1 MKRLK
6 VLTITLI
13 ITLLFS
19 SIPITSKAS
28 MHPPETSS
36 NSVSISNETNAID
49 WKGWALDVLWYFAK
63 RLDSGM
69 FSRDPIRNITNQRI
83 ELTTGAIKYNSG
95 DVGGSSYIDVDAI
108 SRTSYANMDI
118 TLKAS
123 TSFLNAFVDT
133 IGVTLTKPDGTYA
146 INQQL
151 GHNGLVVY
159 DIKSSSDL
167 GRYRATYAEN
177 DTSKWDC
184 GVILYN
190 YNASGG
196 STKSN
201 TEGVVTSDNT
211 QFYLIPSANRDGIST
226 ITKKSTYSVGELYDQ
241 FYDSQLDDF
250 VYSLKDASIND
261 IVYVSDIINEIYYDA
276 EHERTIFEFITQF
289 GVAKWPFDGNL
300 TLKYSK
306 GDTIKF
312 KFEVVNEYSTERIK
326 FENIDYFKKA
336 YAKLDDKAI
345 TLNIND
351 YIAK

>member
-1 MKRLK
+1 M
-6 VLTITLI
+6 
-13 ITLLFS
+13 
-19 SIPITSKAS
+19 
-28 MHPPETSS
+28 
-36 NSVSISNETNAID
+36 
-49 WKGWALDVLWYFAK
+49 
-63 RLDSGM
+63 
-69 FSRDPIRNITNQRI
+69 
-83 ELTTGAIKYNSG
+83 
-95 DVGGSSYIDVDAI
+95 
-108 SRTSYANMDI
+108 
-118 TLKAS
+118 
-123 TSFLNAFVDT
+123 
-133 IGVTLTKPDGTYA
+133 
-146 INQQL
+146 
-151 GHNGLVVY
+151 
-159 DIKSSSDL
+159 
-167 GRYRATYAEN
+167 
-177 DTSKWDC
+177 
-184 GVILYN
+184 LYN